1 MLFDL
6 LMEFTLIDRNNLVVG
21 SSFSNLKLAF
31 FEYCYIIHYV

>member
-6 LMEFTLIDRNNLVVG
+6 LMAFTLINRNNLVIR

-31 FEYCYIIHYV
+31 FEYCYIIQYA